1 MGHTFLCVLE
11 CFLLNILLHCGH
23 SQDSLL
29 TIEPNWSTLFTGESV
44 TFICDMGEGKDTDWY
59 YRMNKD
65 GREFLHNNTNKNYTL
80 QPLDT
85 GHSGEYQCF
94 GSPKVS
100 THFIKRSNN
109 VSLTVSARRPKAE
122 LSKKKTVSPAGGSVT
137 LSCSVNPSSGWKYF
151 WYRGEKTSEPLNT
164 QDAVFIS
171 NGQISVSQGG
181 LYWCRGGRG
190 DPVYYTEHSNAI
202 VTNRAVVTLQP
213 NWSEIY
219 SGETISLRCE
229 IKDGGDT
236 EWEYEWKTSSS
247 YKPQKQHEYI
257 IGNASSH
264 NGEYSCRGKPKSEK
278 SSTEWSDAFTLKLS
292 DKPQPVLTVSPFW
305 LSPGASVTL
314 SCSVKDPS
322 AGWRFFWYKAVPKL
336 SGNSYSY
343 KLLPGSSNGTEQ
355 DSYIVHGQTH
365 TAGYKCRAGR
375 GDPVYYTDGSKP
387 KFVWSGDFH
396 PAASLT
402 VSPDRV
408 QHFTEESVSLS
419 CEGNSTK
426 WRVRRFSKFGHL
438 THCSS
443 WGTMTGST
451 CNTNKSQYTD
461 GVYWCES
468 ETGQFSNAVNITG
481 QNSDLILVSPV
492 HPVAEG
498 DSVTLGC
505 KLKTEN
511 VLSNVNF
518 YKNDKLIQSDTRGEL
533 TIPAVSKSD
542 EGFYKCEGKYSPHQG
557 SRSSPKSWI
566 SVKSSRSAF
575 PVLLIVGLVVGIL
588 LIVPLAL
595 LLCLYKQS
603 KDTCFHRLI
612 QSQRTN
618 QSSATVH
625 TVNQYESL
633 QQVYSTLHHGDVCV
647 YETISGSGNT
657 GSGEGVD
664 EYINVSS
671 EIQLEGLGN
680 MSISDDPVE
689 SSDFYNAN
697 PDSTEGP

>member
-292 DKPQPVLTVSPFW
+292 D
-305 LSPGASVTL
+305 
-314 SCSVKDPS
+314 
-322 AGWRFFWYKAVPKL
+322 
-336 SGNSYSY
+336 N
-343 KLLPGSSNGTEQ
+343 
-355 DSYIVHGQTH
+355 
-365 TAGYKCRAGR
+365 
-375 GDPVYYTDGSKP
+375 
-387 KFVWSGDFH
+387 FH

-566 SVKSSRSAF
+566 SVKSASRSAF